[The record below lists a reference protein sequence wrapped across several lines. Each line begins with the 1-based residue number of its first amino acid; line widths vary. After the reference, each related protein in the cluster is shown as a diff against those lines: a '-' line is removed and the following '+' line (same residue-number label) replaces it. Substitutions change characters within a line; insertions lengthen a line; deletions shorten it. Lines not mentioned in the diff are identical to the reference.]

1 MIIFD
6 CGVSVSLRV
15 CVSMCL
21 CVCMCV
27 WVSGW
32 GASECVGVRKGVG
45 VGCNRTCVSRGRW
58 KDKWNNMRLI
68 RQGRTANLS
77 MCVCECVPHQEEG
90 SED

>member
-1 MIIFD
+1 MF
-6 CGVSVSLRV
+6 VSWCLV
-15 CVSMCL
+15 C
-21 CVCMCV
+21 
-27 WVSGW
+27 GW

-77 MCVCECVPHQEEG
+77 MCVCVSVCVSVCHIKKKG
-90 SED
+90 VRIKSCTIVR